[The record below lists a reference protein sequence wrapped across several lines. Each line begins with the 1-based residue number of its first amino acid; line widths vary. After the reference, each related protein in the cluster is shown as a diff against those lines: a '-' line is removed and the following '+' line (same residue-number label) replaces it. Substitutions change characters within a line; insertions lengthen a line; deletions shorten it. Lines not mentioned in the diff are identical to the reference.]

1 MWLPHGV
8 KYTHSRKGKFMQTYS
23 ISQVAK
29 IFKITKYT
37 IRHYIDEQLLTP
49 LKDEVN
55 GYYVFSEEDLYK
67 LYQVITFRKIGYSIS
82 SIKKILV
89 QNDLVNVFEIAE
101 NKIQNKID
109 ELVKIKSSIQ
119 EVIQAQEKTNLN
131 EFYFCDKSVRFL
143 KRIPENLLEQGQ
155 VNLFTASNSG
165 FVQLENIFYLIDK
178 ERHYVTYSR
187 TQADDYDYKVDSA
200 TYACKDIL
208 VADEQGL
215 EKQIELF
222 QNDHLIQT
230 SLVSGSGVMLC
241 YENILKSLAYSEE
254 TIFTIEAKL

>member
-1 MWLPHGV
+1 
-8 KYTHSRKGKFMQTYS
+8 MQTYS

-37 IRHYIDEQLLTP
+37 IRHYVDEHLLVP

-55 GYYVFSEEDLYK
+55 GYYIFSEEDLYR

-109 ELVKIKSSIQ
+109 ELVEIKSSIQ
-119 EVIQAQEKTNLN
+119 EVIQAQETTNLN
-131 EFYFCDKSVRFL
+131 EIHFCEKSERFF
-143 KRIPENLLEQGQ
+143 KRIPKNLLEEGQ

-165 FVQLENIFYLIDK
+165 FVQLENINYLIDK
-178 ERHYVTYSR
+178 EGNYVTYSR
-187 TQADDYDYKVDSA
+187 ARFDDYDCKIYPG
-200 TYACKDIL
+200 THACNDIL
-208 VADEQGL
+208 VADEQSL
-215 EKQIELF
+215 EKQIEVF
-222 QNDHLIQT
+222 KNDHLIKS
-230 SLVSGSGVMLC
+230 SLASGSGIMLC

-254 TIFTIEAKL
+254 TVFTIEVKL

>member
-1 MWLPHGV
+1 
-8 KYTHSRKGKFMQTYS
+8 MQTYS

-37 IRHYIDEQLLTP
+37 IRHYIDEHLLEP

-55 GYYVFSEEDLYK
+55 GYYVFSEEDLYR

-82 SIKKILV
+82 SIKELLV

-119 EVIQAQEKTNLN
+119 EVIQAQKKTNLN
-131 EFYFCDKSVRFL
+131 EIYFCEKSERFL
-143 KRIPENLLEQGQ
+143 KRIPESFLEEGE

-165 FVQLENIFYLIDK
+165 FVQLENINYLIDT
-178 ERHYVTYSR
+178 EGNYATYSR
-187 TQADDYDYKVDSA
+187 AQFDDYDCKLYSG

-208 VADEQGL
+208 VANEQSL
-215 EKQIELF
+215 EKQIEVF
-222 QNDHLIQT
+222 KSDHLIQT
-230 SLVSGSGVMLC
+230 SLASGNSSIFC

-254 TIFTIEAKL
+254 TVFTIEAKL

>member
-1 MWLPHGV
+1 
-8 KYTHSRKGKFMQTYS
+8 MQTYS

-37 IRHYIDEQLLTP
+37 IRHYVDEQLLIP
-49 LKDEVN
+49 VKDEVS
-55 GYYVFSEEDLYK
+55 GYYVFSEEDLYR

-82 SIKKILV
+82 SIKEILV

-131 EFYFCDKSVRFL
+131 EIYFCEKSERFL
-143 KRIPENLLEQGQ
+143 KRIPENLLEEGQ

-165 FVQLENIFYLIDK
+165 FVQLENINYLIDK
-178 ERHYVTYSR
+178 EGNYVTYSR
-187 TQADDYDYKVDSA
+187 SQFDDYDCKLYPG

-208 VADEQGL
+208 VADEQSL
-215 EKQIELF
+215 ENQIEVF
-222 QNDHLIQT
+222 KNDPLIKS
-230 SLVSGSGVMLC
+230 SLASRCGIMLC

-254 TIFTIEAKL
+254 TVFTIEVKL

>member
-1 MWLPHGV
+1 
-8 KYTHSRKGKFMQTYS
+8 MQTYS

-37 IRHYIDEQLLTP
+37 IRHYVDEHLLVP

-55 GYYVFSEEDLYK
+55 GYYIFSEEDLYR

-109 ELVKIKSSIQ
+109 ELVEIKSSIQ
-119 EVIQAQEKTNLN
+119 EVIQAQETTNLN
-131 EFYFCDKSVRFL
+131 EIYFCEKSERFF
-143 KRIPENLLEQGQ
+143 KRIPKNLLEEGQ

-165 FVQLENIFYLIDK
+165 FVQLENINYLIDK
-178 ERHYVTYSR
+178 EGNYVTYSR
-187 TQADDYDYKVDSA
+187 ARFDDYDCKIYPG
-200 TYACKDIL
+200 THACNDIL
-208 VADEQGL
+208 VADEQSL
-215 EKQIELF
+215 EKQIEVF
-222 QNDHLIQT
+222 KNDHLIKS
-230 SLVSGSGVMLC
+230 SLASGSGIMLC

-254 TIFTIEAKL
+254 TVFTIEVKL